1 MKQIIKIVA
10 VLIMLAMVA
19 SVSAQ
24 VEIRAADGSELPT
37 VTYVGDT
44 LTVKIMD
51 NGVPVVSGANVMFIL
66 AEMGGDPTVVPVND
80 LGQARYKPY
89 VRGELTIRV
98 LDGVTTVAEDTITVD
113 DEPWVP
119 VIEPTKKSY
128 RSGGGG
134 GGYVPQAPTN
144 DTNTTVNDSVSD
156 VVPRQTIAPVVPT
169 VAPTEVVEVVP
180 VVEEAPKPVP
190 TPKAPESSS
199 VPGFEAVFAIAGI
212 LGAVYLYRRH

>member
-51 NGVPVVSGANVMFIL
+51 NDVPVVSGANVMFIL

-134 GGYVPQAPTN
+134 GYVPQAPTN
-144 DTNTTVNDSVSD
+144 DTNTTVNNSVAD

-212 LGAVYLYRRH
+212 LGVVYLYRRH